1 MVPEGLGLGEP
12 LEVHGLAVPLDRVT
26 VLTHLLTPVGL
37 LVADGVVL
45 GGDGAFEGVALL
57 GEQIPQH
64 HLEHLVGDARGIGAL
79 RLARA
84 RAPFVH
90 RQVRP
95 RPVVGDLAHRARDR
109 RDRDQE
115 VDERA
120 GHLRVGRI
128 PAQHVGLGVHP
139 PAAAVTHRLGEA
151 VGALY
156 GVVGDVGDGLE
167 EVDRRVEDA
176 LRIGDRR
183 DVVEARVA
191 VVALLDDVLQRSGE
205 IVGQL
210 VQAHPAQRLDD
221 RQRLGRHEDV
231 LGVALGP
238 LDVVR
243 GVQVDVGVAVTE
255 VVGEEAHRGVEH
267 GQDVERVGRLVTSR
281 VVLVHHVDD
290 LEVALGPHLT
300 PRNARSA
307 VLAARVADHD
317 EGQVL
322 RDLEVFGVGQVR
334 LEPLRCDDGAFTE
347 AEDGD
352 FVTAGDGRG
361 QLIGEGIHAQAELT
375 GAGPDRHVLQVHAR
389 VAAVLAAVP
398 ALQGVLDVH
407 RVGRRVDRDHLR
419 LQGDLLGALG
429 GGRRAL
435 RGGRGRDGGERQD
448 ARPDDCQARGHVR
461 AKRRMHVP
469 TLPGGCNVMTI

>member
-1 MVPEGLGLGEP
+1 M
-12 LEVHGLAVPLDRVT
+12 HGLAIPLDRVT
-26 VLTHLLTPVGL
+26 VLTHLLAPVGL
-37 LVADGVVL
+37 LVADGVVDR
-45 GGDGAFEGVALL
+45 GDGAFEGVALL

-64 HLEHLVGDARGIGAL
+64 HLEHLVGDAGRVEAL
-79 RLARA
+79 RPAGARA
-84 RAPFVH
+84 SFVH

-95 RPVVGDLAHRARDR
+95 RPVVGDDSQRGRDR
-109 RDRDQE
+109 RDGDQE

-139 PAAAVTHRLGEA
+139 PAAAVAHRLGEA
-151 VGALY
+151 VGALH

-167 EVDRRVEDA
+167 QVDRRVEDA
-176 LRIGDRR
+176 LRVRDRR
-183 DVVEARVA
+183 HVIEPRVA
-191 VVALLDDVLQRSGE
+191 VVALLDDVLQRPGE

-238 LDVVR
+238 LDVVL
-243 GVQVDVGVAVTE
+243 GVEVDVGVAVAE
-255 VVGEEAHRGVEH
+255 VVGEEAHGGVEH
-267 GQDVERVGRLVTSR
+267 GQHVERVGRLVTSR

-290 LEVALGPHLT
+290 LEVALGPLLT

-307 VLAARVADHD
+307 VLAARVADDD

-322 RDLEVFGVGQVR
+322 RDLVLLGIGEVGLQ
-334 LEPLRCDDGAFTE
+334 PLGGHHGALAE
-347 AEDGD
+347 AEDRD
-352 FVTAGDGRG
+352 VVTAGDSRG
-361 QLIGEGIHAQAELT
+361 QLCLQGLHAQAELT
-375 GAGPDRHVLQVHAR
+375 RAGPDRHVLQVHTG

-419 LQGDLLGALG
+419 LQGDLLGTLG

-435 RGGRGRDGGERQD
+435 RRGRGRDGGESQD